1 MTNSKRKYTGF
12 IMENDFVIN
21 ADICLR
27 NITEPKK
34 NDFEYIYSLAE
45 ILDDV
50 LDLQILGV
58 LKFQP
63 NRDDRNSSALLIRT
77 A

>member
-1 MTNSKRKYTGF
+1 MTHSKRKYTAF

-34 NDFEYIYSLAE
+34 NDFEYIYSLAD